1 VVCGCNYPTIKITQQ
16 TMSDTIEVYETYFE
30 CIGLGKGK
38 NKEWKCRGCHQR
50 WTCPVTKL
58 RATSFKVQGKDTRL
72 CTKTYSS
79 QEVETMQ
86 LLETKIAEVSMH
98 RRSSAWRT
106 RVTLHRLHLP
116 HNGLALHN
124 SHAPLPPHLHAR
136 TPLCLRKGS
145 SPFLALCFRKGSSPF
160 LAWPLRN
167 DTIKQTC
174 SSACFSMAAASPS
187 TCHAVLCL
195 SVHCRAWLRLGLALS
210 LSSTTLC
217 VAVCWTRCAMGT
229 LLQQSLVFGG
239 VKRRGR

>member
-1 VVCGCNYPTIKITQQ
+1 
-16 TMSDTIEVYETYFE
+16 MSDTIEVYETYFE

-106 RVTLHRLHLP
+106 RVTLCLTLEPLHRLHLP
-116 HNGLALHN
+116 HSGLALHN

-174 SSACFSMAAASPS
+174 SSVCFSMAAASPS

-195 SVHCRAWLRLGLALS
+195 SVHCVAEAGPGFKPVSYNALRGSMLDKVGYGHSFTAEPCFWRSQATGEVRKERLRS
-210 LSSTTLC
+210 L
-217 VAVCWTRCAMGT
+217 
-229 LLQQSLVFGG
+229 
-239 VKRRGR
+239 